1 MIKTT
6 ANIIS
11 LLFHPLLGPT
21 YGMLFLLNS
30 GSYFSF
36 IPNDAK
42 LIVYLITFIGTFVL
56 PLTFMPFFLYKK
68 IIKNITMNVRKERII
83 PLLITSL
90 AFYFTYFTISRL
102 PIPTFMNKFFL
113 YSSIIV
119 LISLLITL
127 KWKISTHLIGLGSFT
142 GFVLYTGIKYG
153 LDISNFLIL
162 VFLISGITASARLY
176 LKAHTNLQ
184 VYIGFLTG
192 LFSALIFFWLL

>member
-1 MIKTT
+1 MLKKG

-30 GSYFSF
+30 GTYLSF

-42 LIVYLITFIGTFVL
+42 LIIYLITFIGTFVL
-56 PLTFMPFFLYKK
+56 PLAFMPFFLYKK
-68 IIKNITMNVRKERII
+68 IIKNIKMTVRRERII

-102 PIPTFMNKFFL
+102 PFPAFMNKFFL

-119 LISLLITL
+119 IITLLITL

-142 GFVLYTGIKYG
+142 GFVLYTGIKFG
-153 LDISNFLIL
+153 IDISNFLIL
-162 VFLISGITASARLY
+162 VLLISGFTASARLY
-176 LKAHTNLQ
+176 LKAHSNGQ
-184 VYIGFLTG
+184 VYSGFLTG
-192 LFSALIFFWLL
+192 FFAVIIFFVLL